1 MGDEAR
7 KTLPDIIETTRLRL
21 RPFRLQDADA
31 VLAYATD
38 PEWARFLPVPVPYTA
53 ADAERFLAGQVLLD
67 RQRHPSWAIEYAGAV
82 RGGINI
88 RFDFDNRVG
97 ELGYSMAHGYWGKGL
112 TTEAARAVLDLAF
125 STYAMLNRVRAMADP
140 RNIGS
145 LRVME
150 KLGMI
155 REGLLRQNRVVR
167 GQLVDEVWCG
177 ILRKEWEANRLKNDN
192 TEGNTRMVSD

>member
-1 MGDEAR
+1 MGEVAMD
-7 KTLPDIIETTRLRL
+7 TLPDIIETTRLHL

-38 PEWARFLPVPVPYTA
+38 IEWARFLPVPQPYSA

-67 RQRHPSWAIEYAGAV
+67 RQRQPSWAIEYAGAV

-88 RFDFDNRVG
+88 RFDFENRVG
-97 ELGYSMAHGYWGKGL
+97 ELGYGIARGYWGQGL
-112 TTEAARAVLDLAF
+112 TTEAGWAVLDLAF
-125 STYAMLNRVRAMADP
+125 SVYAILNRVRAMADP

-177 ILRKEWEANRLKNDN
+177 ILRKEWESKRSKSGN
-192 TEGNTRMVSD
+192 TEGISGTANN